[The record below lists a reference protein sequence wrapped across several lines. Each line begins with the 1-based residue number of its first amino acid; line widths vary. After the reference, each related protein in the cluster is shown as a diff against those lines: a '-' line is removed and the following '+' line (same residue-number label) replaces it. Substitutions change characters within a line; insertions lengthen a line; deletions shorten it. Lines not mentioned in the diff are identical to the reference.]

1 MIKFSIGLAVTSTV
15 AIVTGYQGKAKDNVK
30 QIKATFSRIREI
42 EKAIYLER
50 EEQAK
55 EHYGINGLPRSQRLK
70 DPTGQRAIKR
80 MEPILGVYLNDGTY
94 VEKPEEWI
102 TVYQETCNFFE
113 YSEAKQIIQKRFIER
128 KSIERVL
135 LDIGCLS
142 RKTFFTLQD
151 QIIYFALGVAEGMG
165 IFRNQQI
172 LKEA

>member
-1 MIKFSIGLAVTSTV
+1 MSNT
-15 AIVTGYQGKAKDNVK
+15 KDSVK

-50 EEQAK
+50 EEQTK
-55 EHYGINGLPRSQRLK
+55 EHYGINGMPRSQRLK
-70 DPTGQRAIKR
+70 DPTAQRALKR
-80 MEPILGVYLNDGTY
+80 LEPIQGVYLNDGTWI
-94 VEKPEEWI
+94 EKPEEWLAI
-102 TVYQETCNFFE
+102 YQETCSFFE
-113 YSEAKQIIQKRFIER
+113 YSEAKTIIQKRFIER
-128 KSIERVL
+128 KSIERTL